1 LGVFVPIAVAVGTI
15 LFGLVDDVRG
25 EREIGEIA
33 VLDVVPLRRQRL
45 QRFVLPD
52 SRQQPVTN
60 APAIVRIAG

>member
-1 LGVFVPIAVAVGTI
+1 
-15 LFGLVDDVRG
+15 
-25 EREIGEIA
+25 